1 MFRSELAEES
11 DMYFG
16 VMIRNN
22 VSKVKQINKEDAQ
35 QFLKVNLYL
44 LDPSYLNV
52 SQVLDNK
59 HFYS

>member
-1 MFRSELAEES
+1 
-11 DMYFG
+11 MYFG

-44 LDPSYLNV
+44 LDPSYLNI

-59 HFYS
+59 HFYSQPIRCH